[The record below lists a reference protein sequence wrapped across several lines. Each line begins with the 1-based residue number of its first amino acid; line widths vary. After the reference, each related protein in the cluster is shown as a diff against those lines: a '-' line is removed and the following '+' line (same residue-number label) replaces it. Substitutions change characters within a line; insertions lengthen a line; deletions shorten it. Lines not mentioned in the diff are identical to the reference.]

1 MESSAPASDRLSA
14 ALAAVDTANA
24 DDPHTIV
31 VDGVERPKELAH
43 AELKTQWVRT

>member
-1 MESSAPASDRLSA
+1 MDASAAASDRLSA
-14 ALAAVDTANA
+14 ALATIDAANA

-43 AELKTQWVRT
+43 AELIDRHGL